1 MFNINKIKKYD
12 IIRHMNNLEIFVTI
26 PLYNDSKMILK
37 VINSLNN
44 HGYNNIVVVDDG
56 SKDNGYEIVKKNTN
70 AIITKHIINR
80 GQGAAL
86 QTGIE
91 IAIEKR
97 AKYIVHFDSDGQHDV
112 KDIEH
117 MLNTLIE
124 GKYDIV
130 LGSRFLKENTIP
142 LKKRIVLKGAIIF
155 TYILSGI
162 WLTDVHNGIRVMTV
176 ETAKK
181 LNIQHDRMEH
191 ASEILDKIKVL
202 DLKYTEVPVTIHY
215 TKYSMSKGQS
225 IFNSINIAYKLIS
238 SKLKE

>member
-1 MFNINKIKKYD
+1 MNKSQTYI
-12 IIRHMNNLEIFVTI
+12 TI

-37 VINSLNN
+37 VIKSLKDK
-44 HGYNNIVVVDDG
+44 GYNNIVVVDDG
-56 SKDNGYEIVKKNTN
+56 SKDNGYDVVKKNTDV
-70 AIITKHIINR
+70 IVTKHIINR

-86 QTGIE
+86 QTAME
-91 IAIEKR
+91 IAIEKG

-112 KDIEH
+112 KDIDH

-130 LGSRFLKENTIP
+130 LGSRFLQKNDIP
-142 LKKRIVLKGAIIF
+142 LKKRILLKGGIVF
-155 TYILSGI
+155 TYILSQI
-162 WLTDVHNGIRVMTV
+162 WLTDVHNGLRVMTA

-202 DLKYTEVPVTIHY
+202 NLKYTEVPVTIHY

-225 IFNSINIAYKLIS
+225 ISNSINIAFKLIS

>member
-1 MFNINKIKKYD
+1 M
-12 IIRHMNNLEIFVTI
+12 EIDKQEIYITI

-37 VINSLNN
+37 VIKSLKDK
-44 HGYNNIVVVDDG
+44 GYNDIVVVDDG
-56 SKDNGYEIVKKNTN
+56 SKDNGYGIVKKNTDV
-70 AIITKHIINR
+70 IIAKHIINR

-86 QTGIE
+86 QTGME
-91 IAIEKR
+91 IAIEKG

-112 KDIEH
+112 KDIDN
-117 MLNTLIE
+117 MLNTLIK
-124 GKYDIV
+124 GNYDIV
-130 LGSRFLKENTIP
+130 LGSRFLQKNDIP
-142 LKKRIVLKGAIIF
+142 LSKRITLKLGIIF
-155 TYILSGI
+155 TYLLSRI
-162 WLTDVHNGIRVMTV
+162 WLTDVHNGIRVITV

-225 IFNSINIAYKLIS
+225 IFNSINIAWKLILA
-238 SKLKE
+238 KIK

>member
-1 MFNINKIKKYD
+1 MNKSQTYI
-12 IIRHMNNLEIFVTI
+12 TI

-37 VINSLNN
+37 VIKSLKDK
-44 HGYNNIVVVDDG
+44 GYNNIVVVDDG
-56 SKDNGYEIVKKNTN
+56 SKDNGYDVVKKNTDV
-70 AIITKHIINR
+70 IVTKHIINR

-86 QTGIE
+86 QTAME
-91 IAIEKR
+91 IAIEKG

-112 KDIEH
+112 KDIDH

-130 LGSRFLKENTIP
+130 LGSRFLQKNDIP
-142 LKKRIVLKGAIIF
+142 LKKRIILKLGIIF
-155 TYILSGI
+155 TYILSQI
-162 WLTDVHNGIRVMTV
+162 WLTDVHNGLRVMTA

-202 DLKYTEVPVTIHY
+202 NLKYTEVPVTIHY
-215 TKYSMSKGQS
+215 TEYSMSKGQS
-225 IFNSINIAYKLIS
+225 ISNGINIAFKLIS
-238 SKLKE
+238 SKLK

>member
-1 MFNINKIKKYD
+1 MSTMKNAD
-12 IIRHMNNLEIFVTI
+12 IYITI
-26 PLYNDSKMILK
+26 PLYNDSKMILN
-37 VINSLNN
+37 VIKSLKEA
-44 HGYNNIVVVDDG
+44 GFNNIVVVDDG
-56 SKDNGYEIVKKNTN
+56 SKDNGYDVVKKNTDV
-70 AIITKHIINR
+70 IVTKHIINR

-86 QTGIE
+86 QTAME
-91 IAIEKR
+91 IAIEKG

-112 KDIEH
+112 KDIDH

-130 LGSRFLKENTIP
+130 LGSRFLQENDIP
-142 LKKRIVLKGAIIF
+142 LKKRILLKGGIIF
-155 TYILSGI
+155 TYILSQI
-162 WLTDVHNGIRVMTV
+162 WLTDVHNGLRVMTA

-181 LNIQHDRMEH
+181 LNLQHDRMEH

-202 DLKYTEVPVTIHY
+202 NLKYTEVPVTIHY

-225 IFNSINIAYKLIS
+225 ISNSINIAFKLIS